1 MKNEKL
7 LEAISFLEQIYED
20 KDVARLQMASGSR
33 NYKLVLSALRQT
45 IDYTSNLLAELNIE
59 WADYLEYKKKEDLYG
74 NTRN

>member
-45 IDYTSNLLAELNIE
+45 IDYASNLLAELNME
-59 WADYLEYKKKEDLYG
+59 WEDYLEYKKKEDLYG